1 MKSANL
7 YFIPAGWNNENEI
20 CKFLH
25 ILYFIPAGS
34 NNEKKSH
41 HKWKESHHNE
51 AVLQFWGAC
60 DIFGHHPWAKLWSDF
75 IQLPAC
81 HLNPALHVYLPV
93 NGQRLDDQEV
103 NHSKHMSCLK
113 MLVCLNLW
121 DNCEVQQRQKE
132 TTSWRRNN
140 NKTGQKQ
147 TDNHTPIETDWETNN
162 GKPDCIGLVL
172 GEGKLSGNLWVK
184 EDIGGVRF
192 EISDR
197 QPNDS
202 LALCSLERKY

>member
-1 MKSANL
+1 MKMKSASF
-7 YFIPAGWNNENEI
+7 FI
-20 CKFLH
+20 FY
-25 ILYFIPAGS
+25 ILFQQGQIMKTT
-34 NNEKKSH
+34 NEKNHITMKLFFNFEGLVTSLDTILEPSCGRTSFSSLLVTSIQPFTSTFQSMANVLMTRKSTTPST
-41 HKWKESHHNE
+41 WVAFS
-51 AVLQFWGAC
+51 
-60 DIFGHHPWAKLWSDF
+60 
-75 IQLPAC
+75 
-81 HLNPALHVYLPV
+81 
-93 NGQRLDDQEV
+93 
-103 NHSKHMSCLK
+103 K

-140 NKTGQKQ
+140 NETGQKQ